1 MQYVFTWVITKGH
14 QIITTAAS
22 LQSLRVLSKVLILIL
37 GTIIIPFIFAL
48 TLSILLTFVF
58 AIAGIFLC
66 LRSLAKLFTGP
77 LWESY
82 ISDMKMPTF
91 YAKEEHKVKL
101 SCVICMTVIGVVFG
115 GIHCVGWFFNF
126 PSSVEAML
134 WRVSSV
140 VLTGIAFLFPMLSA
154 FGATLF
160 GDPIIRTDPWQ
171 YFTIAVS
178 SIFLV
183 VYVVSRLLLLVEAF
197 ISLRR
202 LNPRNARIS

>member
-1 MQYVFTWVITKGH
+1 M
-14 QIITTAAS
+14 
-22 LQSLRVLSKVLILIL
+22 
-37 GTIIIPFIFAL
+37 
-48 TLSILLTFVF
+48 
-58 AIAGIFLC
+58 
-66 LRSLAKLFTGP
+66 LFTGP

-134 WRVSSV
+134 WQVSSV
-140 VLTGIAFLFPMLSA
+140 VLTGIAFLFPMLFA

-197 ISLRR
+197 ISLRQ
-202 LNPRNARIS
+202 LNPRNAHIS